1 MSRLFPASYPLTDV
15 GIGVGLLSYFSIRVS
30 YDLINESKSCGTT
43 LSFFYRAIEVRVVK
57 ISIKQMK
64 RYSVSLWMLLASLLV
79 APLFT
84 SCEEFNDNEE
94 DDIYVNIIGGGSGDG
109 EEKDYIEEKN
119 DVSIVGSW
127 RRSGIQYGHACT
139 LILTFNENGSGSI
152 TKSVSTY
159 DGGYET
165 DTIVFS
171 YQYEKNLGVLKMSLT
186 MDEDEGK
193 VEETD
198 EYSAFIVSDN
208 GVDVLHW
215 DGYAYTRV
223 Q

>member
-1 MSRLFPASYPLTDV
+1 M
-15 GIGVGLLSYFSIRVS
+15 
-30 YDLINESKSCGTT
+30 
-43 LSFFYRAIEVRVVK
+43 VK

-64 RYSVSLWMLLASLLV
+64 KYSVSLWMLLASLLV

-109 EEKDYIEEKN
+109 EEKN

-127 RRSGIQYGHACT
+127 RRSGIQYGHAYT
-139 LILTFNENGSGSI
+139 LILTFNENGSGSM

>member
-1 MSRLFPASYPLTDV
+1 M
-15 GIGVGLLSYFSIRVS
+15 
-30 YDLINESKSCGTT
+30 
-43 LSFFYRAIEVRVVK
+43 VK

-127 RRSGIQYGHACT
+127 RYLTKYGGREYT
-139 LILTFNENGSGSI
+139 RTYTFNENGSGSR
-152 TKSVSTY
+152 TESGSEAV
-159 DGGYET
+159 
-165 DTIVFS
+165 VFS
-171 YQYEKNLGVLKMSLT
+171 YQYEKNLGVLT
-186 MDEDEGK
+186 IIYTWVEEDGK
-193 VEETD
+193 VLEDYEEH
-198 EYSAFIVSDN
+198 SAFIVSDN

-215 DGYAYTRV
+215 QGYAYRRV

>member
-1 MSRLFPASYPLTDV
+1 
-15 GIGVGLLSYFSIRVS
+15 
-30 YDLINESKSCGTT
+30 
-43 LSFFYRAIEVRVVK
+43 
-57 ISIKQMK
+57 MK

-109 EEKDYIEEKN
+109 EEKN

-127 RRSGIQYGHACT
+127 RRSGIQQGHAMT
-139 LILTFNENGSGSI
+139 LTLTFNENGSGSI
-152 TKSVSTY
+152 TLYGPTY

-171 YQYEKNLGVLKMSLT
+171 YQYEKNLGVLKMSFT
-186 MDEDEGK
+186 GVDEDGK
-193 VEETD
+193 VVEDYD
-198 EYSAFIVSDN
+198 EHSAFIVSDN

>member
-64 RYSVSLWMLLASLLV
+64 KYSVSLWMLLASLLV

-109 EEKDYIEEKN
+109 EEKN

-127 RRSGIQYGHACT
+127 RRSGIQHGLAHT
-139 LILTFNENGSGSI
+139 MILTFNENGSGSL
-152 TKSVSTY
+152 TNHVSN
-159 DGGYET
+159 ET
-165 DTIVFS
+165 FTTVFS
-171 YQYEKNLGVLKMSLT
+171 YQYEKNLGVLKMSYTWL
-186 MDEDEGK
+186 DGDIVVK
-193 VEETD
+193 ETH
-198 EYSAFIVSDN
+198 EHSAFIVSDN